1 MITTIQRHIV
11 QTTVLTLQAES
22 TALAARVG
30 HLLSVQHP
38 GTVFFYVQ
46 GRQAE
51 QEQIQLIVQGVLAY
65 GLAFDPATGPSN
77 AIEAVPEHTALLG
90 GCLLRAVA
98 EVLGAAASTDTLIEA
113 WAHTYECFIAGA
125 LDLDDDGAAV
135 STASTWQCGASTAH

>member
-11 QTTVLTLQAES
+11 RTTVSSLQAES
-22 TALAARVG
+22 GVLAARVS
-30 HLLSVQHP
+30 HLLRVQHP

-51 QEQIQLIVQGVLAY
+51 QEQIRLIVQGVLAY
-65 GLAFDPATGPSN
+65 GLAFDPTIKPSD

-113 WAHTYECFIAGA
+113 WAQTYECFIASA
-125 LDLDDDGAAV
+125 LNQDDEGV
-135 STASTWQCGASTAH
+135 SVCGASAWRCGTSTVQ